1 MKKTFFTCF
10 FLGMSVLPTLSK
22 TYDKV
27 DVLERPV
34 PISSIKDIKGFFG
47 YRMEV
52 NRNYL
57 KDFPIDKYVDFV
69 VQRQHTAW
77 DWTKAEQHGKWIESA
92 YLSGIQRNDKALLD
106 KARTMLKRIVDS
118 QEESGYVGATSKD
131 YRSETGKEPGSVGT
145 TVESKRAAYS
155 NLSLGKG
162 TCRTSD
168 E

>member
-57 KDFPIDKYVDFV
+57 EDFPIDKYVDFV
-69 VQRQHTAW
+69 VQRQHTALRTTQPHAA
-77 DWTKAEQHGKWIESA
+77 DG
-92 YLSGIQRNDKALLD
+92 
-106 KARTMLKRIVDS
+106 KARYATGTRLYPVLRGSRNREVHRRGIPPLRN
-118 QEESGYVGATSKD
+118 EPESIPRLEKHH
-131 YRSETGKEPGSVGT
+131 
-145 TVESKRAAYS
+145 
-155 NLSLGKG
+155 
-162 TCRTSD
+162 
-168 E
+168 

>member
-57 KDFPIDKYVDFV
+57 KDFPIDKYVDLSYSGSI
-69 VQRQHTAW
+69 R
-77 DWTKAEQHGKWIESA
+77 HGIGLRPNNMEN
-92 YLSGIQRNDKALLD
+92 G
-106 KARTMLKRIVDS
+106 
-118 QEESGYVGATSKD
+118 
-131 YRSETGKEPGSVGT
+131 
-145 TVESKRAAYS
+145 
-155 NLSLGKG
+155 
-162 TCRTSD
+162 
-168 E
+168 

>member
-106 KARTMLKRIVDS
+106 KAS
-118 QEESGYVGATSKD
+118 
-131 YRSETGKEPGSVGT
+131 
-145 TVESKRAAYS
+145 
-155 NLSLGKG
+155 
-162 TCRTSD
+162 
-168 E
+168 